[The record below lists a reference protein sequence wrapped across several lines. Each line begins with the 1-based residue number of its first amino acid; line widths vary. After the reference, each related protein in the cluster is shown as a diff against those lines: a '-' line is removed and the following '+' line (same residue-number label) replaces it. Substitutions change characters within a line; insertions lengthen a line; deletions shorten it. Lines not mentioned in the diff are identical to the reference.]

1 VAGAGRHPDR
11 LSLPYPLEE
20 LFAGLTAP
28 VVVACS
34 GGPDSLAL
42 LALAAEAGLNPVAVH
57 VDHGARPGSAA
68 EAEVVARFAERL
80 GTGFAAE
87 AVVVWPGPNF
97 EARAREARYEALER
111 ARERLGATATLVG
124 HSRDDQAETV
134 LLNMLRGAGVPGLAG
149 MPARRGTIV
158 RPLLEVPRA
167 DLAAVCACLGLAP
180 IDDPMNAD
188 PAHRRVWLRR
198 EVIPALEA
206 GAGRDLREVLA
217 RQAAVARA
225 DSDLLD
231 SQAGELLARAAGRVK
246 EEDGTAGPPTEG
258 ALPGFRAAGL
268 EAAVLA
274 AAPEPL
280 TRRAVRLWLGAPP
293 PRAAHVEA
301 VLAVVRGERR
311 AVELPGG
318 VEVSRAGGRIHSR
331 RIQVPERQPDAPR
344 IAVALPGTAAGF
356 GMELT
361 AWVERA
367 APVRWPDGRW
377 TAVLDADLA
386 GDRAVLR
393 PAAPGERFVPLGLAG
408 HKAVADALAEAG
420 VPVHA
425 RAGHPILARPGANG
439 AAGGPDG
446 CALWVL
452 GYRIDDRVRVS
463 PGTRRFLWLTVEAG
477 GPQG

>member
-1 VAGAGRHPDR
+1 MAGAGRHPDR
-11 LSLPYPLEE
+11 LSLPHSLEE
-20 LFAGLTAP
+20 LFAGLTPP

-42 LALAAEAGLNPVAVH
+42 LALAAEAALEPVAVH
-57 VDHGARPGSAA
+57 IDHGARPGSAA
-68 EAEVVARFAERL
+68 EADIVAGFAERL
-80 GTGFAAE
+80 SAGFAAE
-87 AVVVWPGPNF
+87 TVAVPPGPNF

-111 ARERLGATATLVG
+111 ARERLGATAVLVG

-134 LLNMLRGAGVPGLAG
+134 LLNVLRGAGVPGLAG

-158 RPLLEVPRA
+158 RPLLNVPRA
-167 DLAAVCACLGLAP
+167 DLAAICARLGLSP
-180 IDDPMNAD
+180 IVDPMNAD

-206 GAGRDLREVLA
+206 GAARDLRDVLA

-225 DSDLLD
+225 DSELLD
-231 SQAGELLARAAGRVK
+231 SLASELLARAARRGSL
-246 EEDGTAGPPTEG
+246 DT
-258 ALPGFRAAGL
+258 
-268 EAAVLA
+268 AVLA
-274 AAPEPL
+274 AAPDAL
-280 TRRAVRLWLGAPP
+280 IRRAVRLWLGAPP
-293 PRAAHVEA
+293 PPAAHVEA
-301 VLAVVRGERR
+301 ILAVVRGERR

-318 VEVSRAGGRIHSR
+318 VEVSRAGGRLHSR
-331 RIQVPERQPDAPR
+331 RIQAAESPLDAPG
-344 IAVALPGTAAGF
+344 IEVVLPGAAAGF
-356 GMELT
+356 GLELT
-361 AWVERA
+361 SWVERV

-393 PAAPGERFVPLGLAG
+393 PAAPGERFVPLGLTG
-408 HKAVADALAEAG
+408 HKAVVDALAEAG
-420 VPVHA
+420 VPALA
-425 RAGHPILARPGANG
+425 RAGHPILARPGGSG
-439 AAGGPDG
+439 ADEGPDG
-446 CALWVL
+446 SALWVL

>member
-1 VAGAGRHPDR
+1 
-11 LSLPYPLEE
+11 
-20 LFAGLTAP
+20 
-28 VVVACS
+28 VACS
-34 GGPDSLAL
+34 GGPDSVAL
-42 LALAAEAGLNPVAVH
+42 LALAAQVGLRPVAVH

-68 EAEVVARFAERL
+68 EADVVAAFAERL

-87 AVVVWPGPNF
+87 TVAVAPGPNF

-111 ARERLGATATLVG
+111 ARARLGATAVLVG

-134 LLNMLRGAGVPGLAG
+134 LLNMLRGAGVSGLAG
-149 MPARRGTIV
+149 MPARRGSIV
-158 RPLLEVPRA
+158 RPLLGVPRA
-167 DLAAVCACLGLAP
+167 DLAAVCAQLGLAP
-180 IDDPMNAD
+180 VQDPMNAD
-188 PAHRRVWLRR
+188 PTHRRVWLRR
-198 EVIPALEA
+198 EVIPALET

-231 SQAGELLARAAGRVK
+231 SLADELLARAAGRVV
-246 EEDGTAGPPTEG
+246 EGMAGPPIEG
-258 ALPGFRAAGL
+258 AGPGHGAAGREVAGREVAGWEVAGREVAGWEVAGL
-268 EAAVLA
+268 EASVLA
-274 AAPEPL
+274 TAPEAL
-280 TRRAVRLWLGAPP
+280 MRRAVRLWLGAPP
-293 PRAAHVEA
+293 PSAAHVEA

-318 VEVSRAGGRIHSR
+318 VEVTRAGGRLHSR
-331 RIQVPERQPDAPR
+331 RIQVPEGQPDAPR
-344 IAVALPGTAAGF
+344 IAVALPGTAEGF

-361 AWVERA
+361 AWVERGV
-367 APVRWPDGRW
+367 PVRWPDGRW

-420 VPVHA
+420 VPAHA
-425 RAGHPILARPGANG
+425 RPGHPILARPGTGG
-439 AAGGPDG
+439 ADGDPDG
-446 CALWVL
+446 CPIWVL

-477 GPQG
+477 GPRG